1 MIKSLKW
8 FDGGKSSAQ
17 SGSITEENKEG
28 VNDHPLTVEFP
39 SPDNNNNNDNDIKV
53 SPNNNVGNK
62 STDDYEAFLAFLD
75 GGGGGVSSSSST
87 AVNIVNNIDVRP
99 VVKSSSS
106 SNNTVEKTN
115 NKQFNHR
122 VGGGGLLDDA
132 NNANGGRSDTYT
144 THGSSTSTSHSS
156 SESAESSPDDSY
168 NNNHTNSDYPTASLT
183 YNALKRIPGKQ
194 NSNTIVVIKK
204 FFSMLFPL
212 FFFLQKTC
220 ENFLSKT
227 NPGPPPHFRNIIH
240 TFSIPEKY

>member
-39 SPDNNNNNDNDIKV
+39 SPDNNDNNNDNDIKV

-122 VGGGGLLDDA
+122 VGGGGLLDA

-212 FFFLQKTC
+212 FFFSKKLVKT
-220 ENFLSKT
+220 FFPIT

-240 TFSIPEKY
+240 TFSIPKK